1 MRLYLIVCGPLRLTP
16 SVHMASN
23 PKGHAQG
30 RMASLRASVP
40 QETSDW
46 FREQAEREG
55 IPIQAVLA
63 PVLNAYARGEI
74 TQGFTRQ
81 PGDVRK

>member
-1 MRLYLIVCGPLRLTP
+1 
-16 SVHMASN
+16 
-23 PKGHAQG
+23 
-30 RMASLRASVP
+30 MASLRASVP